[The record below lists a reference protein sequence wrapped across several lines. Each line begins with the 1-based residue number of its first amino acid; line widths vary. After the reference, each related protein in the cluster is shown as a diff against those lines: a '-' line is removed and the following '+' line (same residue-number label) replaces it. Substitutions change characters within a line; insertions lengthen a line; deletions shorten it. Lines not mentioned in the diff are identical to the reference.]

1 MTATMRLAVC
11 AIQCES
17 AIVAVWAG
25 GASTVRIIEATA
37 SGPPNTAAASLR
49 QVARCSARDRGSCL
63 ASRVSNVA
71 CCARCNPSTGVGGR
85 P

>member
-1 MTATMRLAVC
+1 MAV
-11 AIQCES
+11 S
-17 AIVAVWAG
+17 AG
-25 GASTVRIIEATA
+25 GASAVRTIDATA
-37 SGPPNTAAASLR
+37 SELPSTAAASLS

-71 CCARCNPSTGVGGR
+71 CCARCNASTGVGGR

>member
-1 MTATMRLAVC
+1 MWLAVC
-11 AIQCES
+11 AIQRVS

-25 GASTVRIIEATA
+25 GASAVCTIEATA
-37 SGPPNTAAASLR
+37 SELPNTAAASLR
-49 QVARCSARDRGSCL
+49 QVARCSVRDRGSCL

-71 CCARCNPSTGVGGR
+71 CCARCNASTGVGGR

>member
-1 MTATMRLAVC
+1 MTAKTRLAVWETQR
-11 AIQCES
+11 AS
-17 AIVAVWAG
+17 TIVAVSAG
-25 GASTVRIIEATA
+25 GASAVRTIEPTA
-37 SGPPNTAAASLR
+37 SELPNTAAASLS

-71 CCARCNPSTGVGGR
+71 CCARCNASTGVGER